1 MKNYSIVAAVVAIAL
16 VLAFIT
22 ATYTSK
28 GEQPR
33 SAASSVAGPNILPP
47 AMGNTANKQMVKVG
61 TPIDSTTSQKAE
73 ILPK

>member
-22 ATYTSK
+22 ATYNSK

-33 SAASSVAGPNILPP
+33 SSASVTGPNILPP
-47 AMGNTANKQMVKVG
+47 AMGNTANKQMVRVG
-61 TPIDSTTSQKAE
+61 TPIDATTSQKAE